1 MSFWTQASPFR
12 KRLYSIIA
20 VFILSVLLVVI
31 GSLVPLSE
39 ADANMIS
46 NELNQTLSEHKA
58 SDTLA
63 QYIFLNNF
71 SICLLMFIP
80 LVGAAL
86 GFFILFETGIALGA
100 IALTQ
105 GFPTSLALLSLVIT
119 PVFWLEFI
127 AYSLAMA
134 ESIWL
139 FRRLMQ
145 KRWRELKWTGLFIGI
160 AAALLI
166 VGAIVEMWIISFAG

>member
-1 MSFWTQASPFR
+1 
-12 KRLYSIIA
+12 
-20 VFILSVLLVVI
+20 
-31 GSLVPLSE
+31 
-39 ADANMIS
+39 
-46 NELNQTLSEHKA
+46 
-58 SDTLA
+58 
-63 QYIFLNNF
+63 
-71 SICLLMFIP
+71 MFIP